1 MMVLLTVGLSVQL
14 HDFKKIAG
22 LAVCVGFVNLVVMP
36 LLMMP
41 PAHAMNLPHWEI
53 EVLALEGAM
62 PAVTLPVVLCAAYGA
77 DARLAAKLVLTT
89 IAASHFT
96 IPVIFILSGLL

>member
-1 MMVLLTVGLSVQL
+1 MS
-14 HDFKKIAG
+14 D
-22 LAVCVGFVNLVVMP
+22 CVVIRGTKTGSRS
-36 LLMMP
+36 
-41 PAHAMNLPHWEI
+41 

-89 IAASHFT
+89 IAASLFT